1 MAEVPCIHAL
11 LTPVASQGNK
21 YAATRWTALHH
32 GRSRKTSNAP
42 FNHQHRQTHTRLP
55 AGSRRIHPPLLTH
68 ASTRAGLRLCAAQPA
83 LRVGLFARRR
93 TLLTTTGP
101 ITLTRPKTSELEGWR
116 AHARTHAN
124 TQHACTL
131 ALLKT
136 EMLSREDGGKR
147 RDEGK
152 ED

>member
-21 YAATRWTALHH
+21 YAATRRTALHH

-55 AGSRRIHPPLLTH
+55 AGSRRIHPPILTH
-68 ASTRAGLRLCAAQPA
+68 ASTRASLRLRLGAARPA
-83 LRVGLFARRR
+83 LRVALFAERR

-101 ITLTRPKTSELEGWR
+101 ITLTRPKTSELEGRR
-116 AHARTHAN
+116 AYARTHAN
-124 TQHACTL
+124 TRHARTL
-131 ALLKT
+131 
-136 EMLSREDGGKR
+136 GF
-147 RDEGK
+147 
-152 ED
+152 